1 MKYSLPKSEK
11 LPLLRHSIAHIMAEA
26 VMNLFPGTKVAIG
39 PAVEHGFYY
48 DFDLPTSITQDD
60 LARIEKE
67 MRRLLSTPQNFV
79 KEIVSRQQA
88 LELFKDQP
96 YKCEL
101 INDLPQDAEISI
113 YRSGNFVDLCRG
125 PHVANSKEINAQ
137 SFKLQK
143 IAGAYWRGDE
153 KRPMLTRIYGTAWE
167 TPNDLKTY
175 LTMQAEA
182 EKNDHRKIGRE
193 LDLFH
198 IEEDN
203 PGEVFW
209 HPNGWTLYL
218 TVQQHVRQKIK
229 EDGYVEVNTPF
240 VMPQSLWLRSGHWE
254 KYKENMFITES
265 EKRVFAL
272 KPMNCPGHVEIF
284 KQGIKSY
291 RDLPLR
297 IAEFGSCTR
306 NEPSGSLHG
315 IMRVRGFVQDDAH
328 IFCTEDQ
335 ISSEVCKFCNLLKSL
350 YRDFGF
356 DDKAILVKFS
366 TRPEKRVGD
375 DATWD
380 RAENAL
386 AEACKAA
393 GLEYEIAPGEGAF
406 YGPKLE
412 FTLVDALGREWQCGT
427 IQADYQL
434 PSKERLNAEYIGEDN
449 QKHQPVMLHR
459 AALGSLERF
468 IGILIEQ
475 FGGALPPWL
484 SPVQAMVIPV
494 APVFN
499 EYAES
504 IAASL
509 SKAGFRVKA
518 DIDTDRMNAKIR
530 KYQEQKIPY
539 QLVVGEKEKQNN
551 SVTVRLLKGA
561 QKTMSVDEFTAF
573 LKLKTDTVA
582 TSAEF

>member
-1 MKYSLPKSEK
+1 
-11 LPLLRHSIAHIMAEA
+11 MAEA

-79 KEIVSRQQA
+79 KEVIGRQEA

-509 SKAGFRVKA
+509 SKVGFRVKA

-530 KYQEQKIPY
+530 KYQGQKIPY

-573 LKLKTDTVA
+573 LKLKIDTVA